1 MEQNSMNIQP
11 PGHTAPGGK
20 LPLKMFL
27 LGVVLLGVMILSF
40 CLGRYHIDNQLILDY
55 LKNLMQGGAAQPDG
69 QTDAMLTV
77 AKVRGARILAALLI
91 GAGLSSA
98 GAAYQGIF
106 RNPMVS
112 PDILGS
118 ATGASFGTALAV
130 LLGLGAVATQVSSF
144 CFGMIAVGVAYTVSV
159 LLSGKGSSAAMTLVL
174 TGMVISGLFT
184 ACISIIKYI
193 GDPYDTL
200 PTITYIQMGG
210 LTYVTPYDLPFM
222 LVPFAAG
229 LIPLFLLRW
238 KLNILSFD
246 DEEAA
251 SLGVDT
257 KRTRAVVILCATLV
271 SSSAVAVGGMIGWVG
286 LIVPHIA
293 RMIAGP
299 DYSRMLPCAFFTG
312 GIFLVLVDD
321 VARCCFAQEIPL
333 GVLTAVI
340 GAPFFLYLMFRGR
353 KSFI

>member
-1 MEQNSMNIQP
+1 MNNHHQNSSGRTM
-11 PGHTAPGGK
+11 GGRTGAVRI
-20 LPLKMFL
+20 L
-27 LGVVLLGVMILSF
+27 LLALVLLGAAVLSF
-40 CLGRYHIDNQLILDY
+40 CLGRYPIDYRLIAEY
-55 LKNLMQGGAAQPDG
+55 LGDCLRGGAAAPDEAA
-69 QTDAMLTV
+69 QAVLTV
-77 AKVRGARILAALLI
+77 AKVRAARILAALLI

-112 PDILGS
+112 PDILGA
-118 ATGASFGTALAV
+118 ATGASFGAALAI
-130 LLGLGAVATQVSSF
+130 LLGLGAVATQIAAF
-144 CFGMIAVGVAYTVSV
+144 CFGLIAVGVAYAVSAA
-159 LLSGKGSSAAMTLVL
+159 LAGRGSSAAMTLVL

-229 LIPLFLLRW
+229 LVPLFLLRW

-251 SLGVDT
+251 SMGVDT

-286 LIVPHIA
+286 LIIPHIA

-299 DYSRMLPCAFFTG
+299 DYSRMLPCAFVTG
-312 GIFLVLVDD
+312 GIFLMLVDD
-321 VARCCFAQEIPL
+321 FARCCFAQEIPL

-353 KSFI
+353 RSFI

>member
-1 MEQNSMNIQP
+1 M
-11 PGHTAPGGK
+11 
-20 LPLKMFL
+20 LLLCLFL
-27 LGVVLLGVMILSF
+27 AGAAVLSF
-40 CLGRYHIDNQLILDY
+40 FLGRYHIDQQIILSYVTDW
-55 LKNLMQGGAAQPDG
+55 MRDRSAQPDEE
-69 QTDAMLTV
+69 TLAVLTV
-77 AKVRGARILAALLI
+77 AKVRCARILAALLI

-112 PDILGS
+112 PDILGA
-118 ATGASFGTALAV
+118 ATGASFGAALAV
-130 LLGLGAVATQVSSF
+130 LLGLGAVATQVSAF
-144 CFGMIAVGVAYTVSV
+144 CFGMIAVGIAYAVSTA
-159 LLSGKGSSAAMTLVL
+159 LAGRGSSAAMTLVL

-257 KRTRAVVILCATLV
+257 GRTRAVIILCATLV
-271 SSSAVAVGGMIGWVG
+271 SSSAVAIGGMIGWVG
-286 LIVPHIA
+286 LIIPHIA

-299 DYSRMLPCAFFTG
+299 DYARMLPCAFFTG
-312 GIFLVLVDD
+312 GIFLMLADD
-321 VARCCFAQEIPL
+321 AARCCFAQEIPL

-353 KSFI
+353 RSFI